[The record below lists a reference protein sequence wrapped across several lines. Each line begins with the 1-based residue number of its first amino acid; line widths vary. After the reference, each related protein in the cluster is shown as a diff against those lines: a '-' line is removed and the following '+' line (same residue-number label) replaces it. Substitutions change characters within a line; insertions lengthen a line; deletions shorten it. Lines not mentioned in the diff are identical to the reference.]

1 MTQKT
6 YPIEFTGGAWEYFKI
21 YMVNLVFTVLT
32 LGIYSAWAKVRTE
45 RWFHGH
51 TRLDGQPFAYH
62 ATPMQ
67 IFKGRLLVVA
77 LMLTYVLL
85 DNFVPFLSI
94 ILLLLVFVA
103 TPWLMLSSLRFNA
116 AMTSYRG
123 LRFSFKGTLEEAFII
138 YLLLPIAI
146 PFTLGLILPYLTYRQ
161 VRFVASNM
169 AYGNVQATY
178 DGNAKSF
185 VGIYLK
191 VMAIFAVPLGLLAL
205 CAYVLSENS
214 AFVAVA
220 AGLGVVV
227 FYAAMLVSSAYIAS
241 AVRNLKFNHTSLGPV
256 RFQSTQNAL
265 TLIGLYIT
273 NALAIGFSLGLLYP
287 WAKVR
292 LTRYKAATLVVESEQ
307 DLGMFTGELVRTHGA
322 IGDELADVFDV
333 DVSLA

>member
-1 MTQKT
+1 MTKKT

-21 YMVNLVFTVLT
+21 YMVNMVFTVLT

-77 LMLTYVLL
+77 LMLAYVLL
-85 DNFVPFLSI
+85 DSFVPFLSV

-138 YLLLPIAI
+138 YLVLPIAI

-169 AYGNVQATY
+169 AYGNVQAAY
-178 DGNAKSF
+178 GGYAKSF

-191 VMAIFAVPLGLLAL
+191 VMAIFVVPLSLLAL
-205 CAYVLSENS
+205 CTYVLSENT
-214 AFVAVA
+214 AFVTVA
-220 AGLGVVV
+220 AGLGVAV
-227 FYAAMLVSSAYIAS
+227 FYAASLVSSAYIAS
-241 AVRNLKFNHTSLGPV
+241 AVRNLKFNHTSFGPV
-256 RFQSTQNAL
+256 RFKSTQKAL

-292 LTRYKAATLVVESEQ
+292 LTRYKAATLLVESEQ

-322 IGDELADVFDV
+322 IGDELADAFDL

>member
-21 YMVNLVFTVLT
+21 YVVNMVFTVLT

-67 IFKGRLLVVA
+67 IFKGRMLVVA
-77 LMLTYVLL
+77 LMLVYVLL
-85 DNFVPFLSI
+85 DNFVPFLSV

-138 YLLLPIAI
+138 YLVLPIAI

-169 AYGNVQATY
+169 AYGNVQANY

-185 VGIYLK
+185 IGIYLK
-191 VMAIFAVPLGLLAL
+191 VMAIFVVPLGLLAL
-205 CAYVLSENS
+205 CAFLLSENT

-220 AGLGVVV
+220 AGLGIAV

-241 AVRNLKFNHTSLGPV
+241 AVRNLKFNNVSFGSV

-273 NALAIGFSLGLLYP
+273 NALAVGISLGLLYP

-307 DLGMFTGELVRTHGA
+307 DLGMCTGELVRTHGA
-322 IGDELADVFDV
+322 IGDALADALDV
-333 DVSLA
+333 DVSLV

>member
-21 YMVNLVFTVLT
+21 YMVNMVFTMLT

-67 IFKGRLLVVA
+67 IFKGRMLVVA
-77 LMLTYVLL
+77 LMLVYVLL
-85 DNFVPFLSI
+85 DNFVPFLSV

-123 LRFSFKGTLEEAFII
+123 LRFSFKGTLEEAFVI
-138 YLLLPIAI
+138 YLVLPIAI
-146 PFTLGLILPYLTYRQ
+146 PFTVGLILPYLTYRQ

-169 AYGNVQATY
+169 AYGNVQAIY
-178 DGNAKSF
+178 EGNAKSF

-191 VMAIFAVPLGLLAL
+191 VMAIFVAPLGLLGVTAFF
-205 CAYVLSENS
+205 LSDDVK
-214 AFVAVA
+214 FVTVA

-241 AVRNLKFNHTSLGPV
+241 AVRNLKFNNTSFGPV
-256 RFQSTQNAL
+256 RFQSTQQAL

-273 NALAIGFSLGLLYP
+273 NALAVGFSLGLLYP

-307 DLGMFTGELVRTHGA
+307 DLGVFTGELVHAHGA
-322 IGDELADVFDV
+322 IGDELADALDV
-333 DVSLA
+333 DVSLV

>member
-21 YMVNLVFTVLT
+21 YMVNMVFTVLT

-67 IFKGRLLVVA
+67 IFKGRMLVVA
-77 LMLTYVLL
+77 LMLVYVLL
-85 DNFVPFLSI
+85 DNFVPFLSV

-138 YLLLPIAI
+138 YLVLPIAI

-191 VMAIFAVPLGLLAL
+191 VMAIFVVPLGLLAL
-205 CAYVLSENS
+205 CAYLLSENT

-220 AGLGVVV
+220 AGLGVAV

-241 AVRNLKFNHTSLGPV
+241 AVRNLKFNNASFGPV

-273 NALAIGFSLGLLYP
+273 NALAVGISLGLLYP

-292 LTRYKAATLVVESEQ
+292 LTRYKAATLVVESAQ

-322 IGDELADVFDV
+322 TGDELADALDV
-333 DVSLA
+333 DVSLV